1 MEEAENIRQELI
13 KMLSCG
19 GMKLHKWCS
28 NHPDLKLN
36 DTEMYPFDDTP
47 EEKSVKTLVDC
58 RGLLPATPLLIKFH

>member
-28 NHPDLKLN
+28 NHPDLKLGN
-36 DTEMYPFDDTP
+36 TKKYLFDDTP
-47 EEKSVKTLVDC
+47 KEQRVKTL
-58 RGLLPATPLLIKFH
+58 KM